1 MAAPEASASPRPDTQ
16 APGVG
21 LLEAVLATAVG
32 AAGAALAP
40 AVAPGIAGPHVAA
53 GAALGLVSAA
63 ALGGRAT
70 SPGAGL
76 VWGLAAGF
84 ILWTVLPAMAYVFHL
99 SGFSPG
105 AMLGDARARFPALVC
120 CVAFIGAPV
129 GVFLGTWAALRRRPS
144 GAYSWA
150 RATIAGGAAG
160 VAAALIFSRWMY
172 VGNFYPLTSGFGE
185 LSTHAGSVLLHF
197 SVACMIGCTFG
208 MLFQADVRNAG
219 SAMGWGMAYGMFW
232 WFLGQIV
239 LFPIAAGRNADWSHV
254 RASRLFGPM
263 VGHIL
268 FGLILGIVYSVT
280 DATWKRLFVDADP
293 LNRKRQG
300 PGVHLLLSL
309 GWGSAAGLCGGIASI
324 PLMIPPGVL
333 SRLPGLD
340 LGLGPAAGV
349 ALHLALS
356 AVIGATYG
364 FLFRGETP
372 NAVFG
377 SLWGLVFGMI
387 WWYAGPLTL
396 LPLIRT
402 GQCDWR
408 PEAAAALMP
417 SLVGHLVY
425 GLVTANVFMAFERRH
440 ARWLFADPRQAAL
453 DVRRARPVATPA
465 PALWVFVLGLGVL
478 LPILL
483 S

>member
-1 MAAPEASASPRPDTQ
+1 
-16 APGVG
+16 
-21 LLEAVLATAVG
+21 
-32 AAGAALAP
+32 
-40 AVAPGIAGPHVAA
+40 
-53 GAALGLVSAA
+53 
-63 ALGGRAT
+63 
-70 SPGAGL
+70 
-76 VWGLAAGF
+76 
-84 ILWTVLPAMAYVFHL
+84 
-99 SGFSPG
+99 
-105 AMLGDARARFPALVC
+105 
-120 CVAFIGAPV
+120 
-129 GVFLGTWAALRRRPS
+129 
-144 GAYSWA
+144 
-150 RATIAGGAAG
+150 
-160 VAAALIFSRWMY
+160 
-172 VGNFYPLTSGFGE
+172 
-185 LSTHAGSVLLHF
+185 
-197 SVACMIGCTFG
+197 
-208 MLFQADVRNAG
+208 
-219 SAMGWGMAYGMFW
+219 
-232 WFLGQIV
+232 
-239 LFPIAAGRNADWSHV
+239 
-254 RASRLFGPM
+254 
-263 VGHIL
+263 
-268 FGLILGIVYSVT
+268 
-280 DATWKRLFVDADP
+280 
-293 LNRKRQG
+293 
-300 PGVHLLLSL
+300 VHLLLSL